1 MRRKRRRIA
10 AASGNGVGGYRDFSA
25 LYRAHLDAVYR
36 HAFARLGTREEAEDV
51 TAAVFEE
58 ALRRAQ
64 LHREPAEIAVWLRRV
79 ADGTIARHWRERY
92 RLPVVPLRP
101 WHDREEA
108 PAVNEADEEARRA
121 ALLSILTRLQQN
133 YRQVLQLRFV
143 EGRSLR
149 ETARCLG
156 TTEGNVKVLQYRAL
170 RKALEV
176 GQS

>member
-1 MRRKRRRIA
+1 M
-10 AASGNGVGGYRDFSA
+10 GGYRDFAA
-25 LYRAHLDAVYR
+25 LYRAHVDTVYR

-51 TAAVFEE
+51 TAEVFEE
-58 ALRRAQ
+58 ALRRVQ

-92 RLPVVPLRP
+92 RLPAEPLRP
-101 WHDREEA
+101 WHDREEI
-108 PAVNEADEEARRA
+108 PVVNEADEEARRT
-121 ALLSILTRLQQN
+121 ALLSILARLQQN
-133 YRQVLQLRFV
+133 YREVLRLRFL

-149 ETARCLG
+149 ETARSLG

-176 GQS
+176 GQN